1 MKILYLALSEA
12 NFLTLSVSTLRD
24 PLYCCS
30 YYSCHCFPYSHFTAS
45 QSSQGEA
52 VGDELESPVIPNAL
66 SRWEEVSAVLDGPGA
81 VCCMHEVRDV
91 IKAKWGEVY
100 FRDNPKDSDDEDSF
114 TRRRAARNDAS
125 TSTATTTQQETS
137 AATSTTT
144 TTTAVATAP
153 TVPTTTASRL
163 GSEPSTSVPTA
174 PHPSDQVTPSNR
186 SPQDTSST
194 VDQLRSSLRQ
204 VADALAETV
213 AAVRSTRE
221 QLLGREEEG
230 AADESRNQESSVE
243 AMETR
248 EELETIPEDRIPVQP
263 TPMDSHPDVQIVPVA
278 SQPPPSTA
286 TSADTS
292 LSTTLP
298 SQDISTASGPTTTT
312 TSSSSAHPIM
322 ATFDG
327 SQESAVATLAST
339 NPEDPLYT
347 FLSAVARTPA
357 PPISDSPST
366 TSTTLPSQ
374 TPPTSESSSGVVS
387 PRLPVFSQFQD
398 QSSSGVVTATLSSA
412 TEQTPSSTRPLTQS
426 AIRTPVIQHPRSTTS
441 TLSSAVNSRTG
452 TNVPTQRGI
461 SAGLLLRD
469 VVHQTQAELTTEV
482 TSGLPVIASQVSPFF
497 SQNPN
502 HQNQNLDQDP
512 TRVATES
519 QLLPTTSNAAPN
531 AIDLTSQMQVSTSSP
546 PSGSQRQSL
555 QSPSPSDTLA
565 PLLISSLQLPSS
577 SSTTVTSTPPTV
589 TLSSVI
595 HDHPHLST
603 TQASATAATTAG
615 STNLS
620 SVVSVPIT
628 SEEAGPLSIS
638 IGSVSSTGAGRPQ
651 QGEERQQSSDSQ
663 QTPETN
669 SIDPTFLAALPHS
682 IRQEVLAQHRR
693 EQRASQPTQEEE
705 EPAAPFQSGIS
716 PEFLSAL
723 PLSIQNEVSF
733 CVPAV

>member
-1 MKILYLALSEA
+1 
-12 NFLTLSVSTLRD
+12 
-24 PLYCCS
+24 
-30 YYSCHCFPYSHFTAS
+30 
-45 QSSQGEA
+45 
-52 VGDELESPVIPNAL
+52 
-66 SRWEEVSAVLDGPGA
+66 
-81 VCCMHEVRDV
+81 MHELRDV
-91 IKAKWGEVY
+91 IKSKWGEVY
-100 FRDNPKDSDDEDSF
+100 LRDNPKDSDDEDLFASS
-114 TRRRAARNDAS
+114 RRRQNEAS

-137 AATSTTT
+137 TSTSTTT
-144 TTTAVATAP
+144 TTTAVVTATTAA
-153 TVPTTTASRL
+153 TTTASRL
-163 GSEPSTSVPTA
+163 GSEPNTSVPTA
-174 PHPSDQVTPSNR
+174 PHPSDQVTPSSR

-221 QLLGREEEG
+221 QLLVREEEG
-230 AADESRNQESSVE
+230 TAGESSTQETSVE

-248 EELETIPEDRIPVQP
+248 EELETIPEGQVTVQEVP
-263 TPMDSHPDVQIVPVA
+263 TLMDSHPDTQSTSVTSQSPRSIAA
-278 SQPPPSTA
+278 STD
-286 TSADTS
+286 TSALPS
-292 LSTTLP
+292 LT

-357 PPISDSPST
+357 PPISDSPAT

-387 PRLPVFSQFQD
+387 PRLPVFAQFQD
-398 QSSSGVVTATLSSA
+398 QSSSGDETTSFSST
-412 TEQTPSSTRPLTQS
+412 TEQTPSATQPITQS
-426 AIRTPVIQHPRSTTS
+426 AIRTSVIQHPRSTTS
-441 TLSSAVNSRTG
+441 TLSSAVSNRTG
-452 TNVPTQRGI
+452 TNVPPTQRGTM
-461 SAGLLLRD
+461 LLQD
-469 VVHQTQAELTTEV
+469 VVGMEQQTQAALTTEV
-482 TSGLPVIASQVSPFF
+482 VNSTSELPDVASQVSSFF

-502 HQNQNLDQDP
+502 QSMDQDP
-512 TRVATES
+512 TRVTTVSLDS
-519 QLLPTTSNAAPN
+519 QLLPTTSSQAPN

-577 SSTTVTSTPPTV
+577 SSTTVTSTPPTI

-603 TQASATAATTAG
+603 AQASAVTTTTAG

-620 SVVSVPIT
+620 PVVSTPT
-628 SEEAGPLSIS
+628 TGGEAGPSMPLSIS
-638 IGSVSSTGAGRPQ
+638 TRSVPSTGAIVPQ
-651 QGEERQQSSDSQ
+651 QGEGRLQSTDSQ

-693 EQRASQPTQEEE
+693 EQRAQQPTQEEE
-705 EPAAPFQSGIS
+705 EPAAPFQSSIS
-716 PEFLSAL
+716 PEFLAAL
-723 PLSIQNEVSF
+723 PLNIQNEVSF
-733 CVPAV
+733 VRLCVKFVLFSFCTVYVCRAFGSIHQFSFMDVNVVNCWLNTIV